1 MLDILPKTAEKFM
14 LWPWSKIEPYFNDLA
29 LHPME
34 VASIAGWLADWS
46 SLSQLVSE
54 TYHRLYVA
62 TTVDTTDHQAELRY
76 QAFLDGIYPLAQ
88 AANQKLKEKFLAS
101 GLEPDGFAIPLR
113 NMRAEAELFREANL
127 PLLSEEKKLS
137 TEYDRIKGNQT
148 VDWQGRELTIMQLLP
163 VYQDPDRVVREGAW
177 RMAAARQLTDR
188 QAINDLWHKLM
199 YVRQQLSSNAGCA
212 NYREYRWREMLRFDY
227 TSQDCVRF
235 HQAIEAM
242 VVPAAERIYEKRRKQ
257 LGIESLRP
265 WDLNVD
271 PLGRPSLRPFKD
283 VGQLEET
290 TARVFNHVDPQLG
303 DYFEVMRREKLL
315 DLDNRKG
322 KAPGGYCIEFSA
334 VRRPFIFMNAVGIHE
349 DALTLLHE
357 GGHAFHVFES
367 AHLPYF
373 QQLQIPM
380 EFAEVASMGMELLA
394 SPYLAIPTDGFY
406 TEADAA
412 RARIEHLETIIT
424 FWPYMAV
431 VDAFQHWVYENHAEA
446 DNPDLCDAKWA
457 ELWKRYMRGV
467 DWNGLEQEMATGWH
481 NKSHIHQDPFYYIEY
496 GLAQLGAI
504 QIWRNARHDQ
514 VGAVAA
520 YRRALSLGGTVTLP
534 ELYQTAGARFAFDVE
549 TLAAAVKL
557 AEETIEAL
565 EHGIQRV

>member
-1 MLDILPKTAEKFM
+1 MLPKTTEEFM
-14 LWPWSKIEPYFNDLA
+14 FWPWSKIEPYFDDLA

-34 VASIAGWLADWS
+34 VAGIAGWLADWT
-46 SLSQLVSE
+46 SLSQLLSE
-54 TYHRLYVA
+54 TYQRLYVA
-62 TTVDTTDHQAELRY
+62 TTVDTGDQQAELRY
-76 QAFLDGIYPLAQ
+76 QAFLNGIYPLAQ

-101 GLEPDGFAIPLR
+101 GLEPDGFVIPLR

-127 PLLSEEKKLS
+127 PLLSEEKILN

-148 VDWQGRELTIMQLLP
+148 VDWKGEELTILQLQP
-163 VYQDPDRVVREGAW
+163 VYQDPDRIVREDAW
-177 RMAAARQLTDR
+177 RMAATRQLTDR
-188 QAINDLWHKLM
+188 QAINDLWRRFLD
-199 YVRQQLSSNAGCA
+199 VRLQLASNAGCTD
-212 NYREYRWREMLRFDY
+212 YREYRWREMLRFDY
-227 TSQDCVRF
+227 TPQDCVRF
-235 HQAIEAM
+235 QQAIEAV

-257 LGIESLRP
+257 LGLESLRP

-271 PLGRPSLRPFKD
+271 PFGRPSLHPFND
-283 VGQLEET
+283 VAQLEET

-303 DYFEVMRREKLL
+303 KYFEVMRREKLL

-373 QQLQIPM
+373 QQLQVPM

-394 SPYLAIPTDGFY
+394 SPYLAIPAGGFY
-406 TEADAA
+406 NEADAA
-412 RARIEHLETIIT
+412 RARIEHLESIIT

-431 VDAFQHWVYENHAEA
+431 VDAFQQWVYENHTEA
-446 DNPDLCDAKWA
+446 GNPDHCDTTWA

-481 NKSHIHQDPFYYIEY
+481 NKGHIHQDPFYYFEY
-496 GLAQLGAI
+496 GLAELGAI
-504 QIWRNARHDQ
+504 QIWRNALDNQ
-514 VGAVAA
+514 AGAVAA
-520 YRRALSLGGTVTLP
+520 YRRALSLGGTATLP
-534 ELYQTAGARFAFDVE
+534 ELYRTAGARFAFDEE
-549 TLAAAVKL
+549 TLATAVKL

-565 EHGIQRV
+565 EPGIQRV